1 MTWSVTE
8 PISQEWSAGICQTA
22 PGCAMLFLSSSLKK
36 KKKIMGYVALFHVPV
51 TEMHL
56 HKVLMCFEGRGGV
69 VN

>member
-1 MTWSVTE
+1 MEFRHLPNSTVMCYV
-8 PISQEWSAGICQTA
+8 ISF
-22 PGCAMLFLSSSLKK
+22 FLSFT
-36 KKKIMGYVALFHVPV
+36 KIYFMGYVALFHVPV